1 MTQMNLSTNQKQT
14 YNIENTFVV
23 AGGRGGGKR
32 LDREF
37 GTSK

>member
-1 MTQMNLSTNQKQT
+1 MTQMNLSINQKQT

-23 AGGRGGGKR
+23 AGGSGGGQR